1 MLTGKQLK
9 IIRQIAGFTGTEI
22 ADKMLVT
29 KQTISSIET
38 GKTETP
44 SSIRYYE
51 MSLKNMIEDLVDPD
65 LHRIC
70 LDLLRTFDSEN
81 ERDSKWLVVSRKP
94 GGVTYTINGEYKTL
108 AEAERIA
115 YEMKQT
121 WPAKKYRVLKDRDS
135 IAKFS

>member
-9 IIRQIAGFTGTEI
+9 IIRQIAGFTGTEV

-51 MSLKNMIEDLVDPD
+51 MSLKDMIEDLVDPD

-70 LDLLRTFDSEN
+70 LDLLRAFEDKNEHSSE
-81 ERDSKWLVVSRKP
+81 WLLLYKKPEGVSL
-94 GGVTYTINGEYKTL
+94 TIEGEFRTL
-108 AEAERIA
+108 AEAESMA
-115 YEMKQT
+115 YEMKNVY
-121 WPAKKYRVLKDRDS
+121 PYAEYYILKDRN
-135 IAKFS
+135 I

>member
-9 IIRQIAGFTGTEI
+9 IIRQIAGFTGTEV
-22 ADKMLVT
+22 ADKMFVT

-51 MSLKNMIEDLVDPD
+51 MSLKAMIEDLADPD

-70 LDLLRTFDSEN
+70 LDLLRKFNAEN
-81 ERDSKWLVVSRKP
+81 EHSSEWLLLYKKPECVSL
-94 GGVTYTINGEYKTL
+94 TIEGKFRTL
-108 AEAERIA
+108 AEAESMA
-115 YEMKQT
+115 YEMKNAH
-121 WPAKKYRVLKDRDS
+121 PYAEYYILKDCN
-135 IAKFS
+135 I